1 MRILK
6 SVFPFRWGMA
16 RRRVELLLMVVVTTA
31 AQTMAP
37 LPPVGATNGEQF
49 SDIEEAGSHQPAVER
64 LAEQGVL
71 EGTECAPGKFC
82 PTEPIQR
89 WVMAVWL
96 VRVLD
101 DTEPAA
107 VETTRFTDVE
117 ADQWWMPYVERLADL
132 GITKGCATEPARYC
146 PTEPVTRAQMAS
158 FLVRA
163 FQLPTGPSG
172 RFPDTA
178 GNTHEADIDA
188 LASSGITVGCSTEAR
203 TDTALRPT
211 PPALQ
216 MATFLTRAL
225 DRDPSPTP
233 EGGFIDIAAG
243 SSHACG
249 LLTNQTVVC

>member
-1 MRILK
+1 MRPRKVLPHRTYPTVGNG
-6 SVFPFRWGMA
+6 SLAGA
-16 RRRVELLLMVVVTTA
+16 R
-31 AQTMAP
+31 
-37 LPPVGATNGEQF
+37 
-49 SDIEEAGSHQPAVER
+49 
-64 LAEQGVL
+64 
-71 EGTECAPGKFC
+71 
-82 PTEPIQR
+82 
-89 WVMAVWL
+89 
-96 VRVLD
+96 LD

-117 ADQWWMPYVERLADL
+117 ADQWWMPYVERLANL

-188 LASSGITVGCSTEAR
+188 LASSGITVGCSTKPELYCPSSNTNR
-203 TDTALRPT
+203 G
-211 PPALQ
+211 Q

-225 DRDPSPTP
+225 DRDPSQTP
-233 EGGFIDIAAG
+233 EGTFTSVAAG
-243 SSHACG
+243 SFHTCG
-249 LLTNQTVVC
+249 LLFHHLLGKRFR